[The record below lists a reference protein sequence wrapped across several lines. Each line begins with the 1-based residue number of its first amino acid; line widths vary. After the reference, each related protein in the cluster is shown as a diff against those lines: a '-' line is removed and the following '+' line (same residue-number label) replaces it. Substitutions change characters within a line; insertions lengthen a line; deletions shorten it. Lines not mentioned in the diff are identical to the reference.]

1 MAELV
6 ADIASQREYIE
17 YVKNVTHKHSPA
29 VQKIINLYTSYIE
42 DAEKSILEGKK
53 AVWTAGISEA
63 PLLYSLGVTPVAFT
77 ELGRL
82 GNKGATSI
90 AEDNFQLPR
99 ETCSMVKTL
108 LGEYYMRRETPIKKI
123 ILLANGC
130 EPMKMLYDVIEKY
143 GYEIKT
149 LDAGFNVKVDDPNRY
164 EHLITHY
171 INEAQE
177 LSVWLTGHEIDEDK
191 LGEEMR
197 RYNRIMKKAKYFLE
211 LKKQHPAYILSLPTM
226 VTVIGSG
233 HYFGKPDQYE
243 EALDELINELESL
256 GENEYIG
263 DWVPLLW
270 SGGRGQEFGVYQ
282 AIDEAG
288 GSILGWGSIPQ
299 IYTLFDEEK
308 PPLRAFA
315 EYQMGGP
322 MSGSTAAMY
331 PFMESEIERSGA
343 KGIFQYGYVGCSF
356 AGIDGELKRK
366 HFQEKGIPT
375 MEILGSFQVGPPS
388 GQLITRVKAFIEMLA

>member
-1 MAELV
+1 MNVKLDDILTSADAKYLSEARTVGIDIGSRAAKGVLLYDGVLYYTLQASGVSSKGTAKSLLNEL
-6 ADIASQREYIE
+6 SKE
-17 YVKNVTHKHSPA
+17 
-29 VQKIINLYTSYIE
+29 
-42 DAEKSILEGKK
+42 
-53 AVWTAGISEA
+53 AGISEEEIQFLIGTGYGRVA
-63 PLLYSLGVTPVAFT
+63 IDVTDIPSNVVTEISCHSLGGHYLNP
-77 ELGRL
+77 
-82 GNKGATSI
+82 
-90 AEDNFQLPR
+90 
-99 ETCSMVKTL
+99 KTK
-108 LGEYYMRRETPIKKI
+108 TI
-123 ILLANGC
+123 IDIGGQ
-130 EPMKMLYDVIEKY
+130 D
-143 GYEIKT
+143 
-149 LDAGFNVKVDDPNRY
+149 
-164 EHLITHY
+164 
-171 INEAQE
+171 
-177 LSVWLTGHEIDEDK
+177 S
-191 LGEEMR
+191 
-197 RYNRIMKKAKYFLE
+197 
-211 LKKQHPAYILSLPTM
+211 
-226 VTVIGSG
+226 TVIGSG

-299 IYTLFDEEK
+299 IYALFDEEK

-315 EYQMGGP
+315 EYQMGGQ